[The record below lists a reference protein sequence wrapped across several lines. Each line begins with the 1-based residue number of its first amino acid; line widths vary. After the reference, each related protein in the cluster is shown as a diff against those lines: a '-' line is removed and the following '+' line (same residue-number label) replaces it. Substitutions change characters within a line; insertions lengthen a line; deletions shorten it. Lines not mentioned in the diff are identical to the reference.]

1 MIDNLAIYTT
11 AAAALILVIQ
21 GIFQIVQAIK
31 QTSRIDKIE
40 LNAEHSLIN
49 IEKIVSENKTTRIN
63 IDDIRTKVSELYV
76 LHNVRDDS
84 GVPVWYN
91 NSNFIKDLISA
102 VAKLNDSIVNQNA
115 LLQKQLIILEN
126 QIKK

>member
-1 MIDNLAIYTT
+1 MIDTLAIYTAT
-11 AAAALILVIQ
+11 AAALILVIQ

-40 LNAEHSLIN
+40 LNAEQSLIN
-49 IEKIVSENKTTRIN
+49 IEKIVSENKIVRVN

-84 GVPVWYN
+84 GVPV
-91 NSNFIKDLISA
+91 
-102 VAKLNDSIVNQNA
+102 
-115 LLQKQLIILEN
+115 
-126 QIKK
+126 